1 MTLTLAE
8 KSDETT
14 RPVAPSTKRR
24 LTGSVLA
31 LTTSGVLG
39 LLVSFVLPLVYLFRM
54 SLKTGTSA
62 GMIEDTVSFHSYAQF
77 LTDGYYWKMAWD
89 TLLLGVIVTFFA
101 ILVSYPIALFLVRT
115 QSRFKGVLVAL
126 AIAPLLTSSVVRTY
140 GWIVLLGNQG
150 VVNKT
155 LEVTGLTD
163 RPLALV
169 NNKTGVYIALVE
181 IMMPYMILALLAG
194 FGRFSTDLEHAAA
207 SLGAN
212 RWQVF
217 WRVVWPLSMPGV
229 LTGALLVF
237 VLTISSFITPRLV
250 GGGRVF
256 LLATEIYDQAT
267 ATLNWP
273 FAAAISF
280 ILLALFGFVIVVY
293 QRALRR
299 IEAQ

>member
-1 MTLTLAE
+1 M
-8 KSDETT
+8 ST
-14 RPVAPSTKRR
+14 RTDQRPAKNVQPPPKRAGNR
-24 LTGSVLA
+24 MRGTILA
-31 LTTSGVLG
+31 LVIPGLLG
-39 LLVSFVLPLVYLFRM
+39 MLVSFVLPLAYLIRM
-54 SLKTGTSA
+54 SLKTGDSS
-62 GMIEDTVSFHSYAQF
+62 GLIKDTVSLNSYGKF
-77 LTDGYYWKMAWD
+77 VTDGYYWKMAWD
-89 TLLLGVIVTFFA
+89 TLLLGVVVTFFA

-115 QSRFKGVLVAL
+115 ESRFKGILIAL

-150 VVNKT
+150 VVNET
-155 LEVTGLTD
+155 LQATGITD

-169 NNKTGVYIALVE
+169 NNTIGVYISLVE

-194 FGRFSTDLEHAAA
+194 FGRFNTDLEHAAA

-212 RWQVF
+212 RWKVF

-267 ATLNWP
+267 VTLNWP

-280 ILLALFGFVIVVY
+280 ILLGLFGSVIVFY
-293 QRALRR
+293 QRAIRR
-299 IEAQ
+299 IESQ

>member
-1 MTLTLAE
+1 MTLTLDE

-14 RPVAPSTKRR
+14 RPVAASTKRR
-24 LTGSVLA
+24 LRGSVLA
-31 LTTSGVLG
+31 LTTPGVLG
-39 LLVSFVLPLVYLFRM
+39 LLLSFVIPLVYLFRM

-101 ILVSYPIALFLVRT
+101 ILVSYPIALFLMRT

-150 VVNKT
+150 MVNKT

-163 RPLALV
+163 HPLALV

>member
-1 MTLTLAE
+1 VTLTLDE

-14 RPVAPSTKRR
+14 RPVAASTKRR
-24 LTGSVLA
+24 LRGSVLA
-31 LTTSGVLG
+31 LTTPGVLG
-39 LLVSFVLPLVYLFRM
+39 LLLSFVIPLVYLFRM

-101 ILVSYPIALFLVRT
+101 ILVSYPIALFLMRT

-150 VVNKT
+150 MVNKT

-163 RPLALV
+163 HPLALV